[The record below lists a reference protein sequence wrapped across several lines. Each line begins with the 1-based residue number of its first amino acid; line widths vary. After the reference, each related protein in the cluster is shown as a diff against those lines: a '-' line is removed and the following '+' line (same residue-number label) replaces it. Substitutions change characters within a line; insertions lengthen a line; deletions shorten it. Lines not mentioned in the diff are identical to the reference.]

1 LSIPKDQQLPS
12 NLKLLEHPDIWVADT
27 GATVHV
33 TSKEEGNENAESCD
47 VAVKVGNGKI
57 AESTFKGSL
66 RFDACDHK
74 GTMIERGILS
84 KVHVVPEAPFNLC
97 SISQCM
103 EQGWTL
109 GGNKGK
115 GIWLEKNGNTLKFD
129 IRLDTAEGVV
139 WCACLKRVFSEN
151 SSVGT
156 AIKQLSIQQ
165 AHYFL
170 GHMGEANTRAV
181 A

>member
-1 LSIPKDQQLPS
+1 
-12 NLKLLEHPDIWVADT
+12 
-27 GATVHV
+27 
-33 TSKEEGNENAESCD
+33 
-47 VAVKVGNGKI
+47 
-57 AESTFKGSL
+57 
-66 RFDACDHK
+66 
-74 GTMIERGILS
+74 MIGRGILS

-109 GGNKGK
+109 GGNKGE
-115 GIWLEKNGNTLKFD
+115 GIWLKKNGNTLKFD

-156 AIKQLSIQQ
+156 AVKQLSIQH

-170 GHMGEANTRAV
+170 GHMGQANTSAV
-181 A
+181 AKDLGWQLTRGSLHNCEDCAIGKGRQKNVPKIAGGPIATLENPRANLDCCTLRVKDSFAGKKTWRLIVL